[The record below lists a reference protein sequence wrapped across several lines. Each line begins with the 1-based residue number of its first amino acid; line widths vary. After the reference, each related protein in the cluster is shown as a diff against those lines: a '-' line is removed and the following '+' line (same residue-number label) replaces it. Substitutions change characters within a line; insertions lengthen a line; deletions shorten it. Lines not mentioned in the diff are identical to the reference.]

1 MTRSELI
8 AALAAK
14 FPSLT
19 ENDVDLSVHEILCRI
34 RQAIARGERVE
45 IRGFGVFEL
54 KYRAPRKARNPKTGE
69 PVLVGAK
76 RIPHFK
82 AGKEMRERVDASLPA
97 EPAAQATLRA
107 A

>member
-8 AALAAK
+8 ASLGAK
-14 FPSLT
+14 FPALT
-19 ENDVDLSVHEILCRI
+19 ENDVDLAVHEILRGI

-45 IRGFGVFEL
+45 IRGFGVFDL
-54 KYRAPRKARNPKTGE
+54 KYRAPRKGRNPKTGE
-69 PVLVGAK
+69 QVLIGAK

-82 AGKEMRERVDASLPA
+82 AGKEMRERVDASIEARPI
-97 EPAAQATLRA
+97 QRA